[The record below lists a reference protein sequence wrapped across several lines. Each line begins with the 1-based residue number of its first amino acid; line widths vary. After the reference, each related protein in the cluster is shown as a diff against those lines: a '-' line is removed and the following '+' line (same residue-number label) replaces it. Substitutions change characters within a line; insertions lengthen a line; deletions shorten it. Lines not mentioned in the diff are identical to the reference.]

1 MNEAIIVNHVSKS
14 YGKKASTPL
23 FLWRGA
29 GGEAVGPVVALSDVS
44 FSVGKGEVFGLIG
57 PDGAG
62 KTTMYRILCTLLLAD
77 QGMATVDGFDVVK
90 QMKDIRKRVGYMPG
104 RFSLYQDLTVE
115 ENLTF
120 FATLFGTTID
130 EGYDSIKAI
139 YSQIERFKDRKAG
152 ALSGGMKQK
161 LALSCALVHQPS
173 VLFLDEPTTGVD
185 PVSRKEFW
193 EMLSMLKE
201 RGITMMASTPYLDEV
216 RRCER
221 VAFLSEGK
229 IMGIDTPEVILERFK
244 DVFNPPPIGKS
255 VAVAQQQTEHV
266 IEVKHLVKAFGDFR
280 AVDDISFSVKR
291 GEIFGFLGANGA
303 GKTTAMHMLTGLNQP
318 TSGTGTVA
326 GYDIRT
332 EHEQIKKHIGY
343 MSQKFSLYEDL
354 TVAENIR
361 LFGGIYGMG
370 SEEIRVKSD
379 KLLRQLHFEEHRD
392 DLVGSLPLGW
402 KQKLAFSVSIFHE
415 PAIVFLDEPTGGV
428 DPATRRQFWE
438 LIYDAASRGITVF
451 VTTHY
456 MDEAE
461 YCDRISIMVDG
472 KISAMGSPEELKRNL
487 HQPDMDHVFTYL
499 ARQAKR
505 SLTPSPSPKGE
516 GS

>member
-1 MNEAIIVNHVSKS
+1 MNAIEVHHVSKS
-14 YGKKASTPL
+14 YGRVKAL
-23 FLWRGA
+23 D
-29 GGEAVGPVVALSDVS
+29 DVS
-44 FSVGKGEVFGLIG
+44 FTVDKGEVFGLIG

-62 KTTMYRILCTLLLAD
+62 KTSLFRILCTLLLPDEGTA
-77 QGMATVDGFDVVK
+77 AVDGFDTVS
-90 QMKDIRKRVGYMPG
+90 QMKDIRRRVGYMPG
-104 RFSLYQDLTVE
+104 RFSLYQDLTVR
-115 ENLTF
+115 ENLEF
-120 FATLFGTTID
+120 FATLFGTTVD

-139 YSQIERFKDRKAG
+139 YSQIERFGNRKAG

-161 LALSCALVHQPS
+161 LALSCALVHSPS

-185 PVSRKEFW
+185 PVSRKELW
-193 EMLSMLKE
+193 DMLGMLKE
-201 RGITMMASTPYLDEV
+201 RNITIVASTPYLDEV

-221 VAFLSEGK
+221 IAFLDRGK
-229 IMGIDTPEVILERFK
+229 VRGIDTPAVILEEFK
-244 DVFNPPPIGKS
+244 DIFNPPGIVKS
-255 VAVAQQQTEHV
+255 VAVSQQQAQQENV
-266 IEVKHLVKAFGDFR
+266 IEVQHLVKAFGSFR

-318 TSGTGTVA
+318 TSGTGTVV

-361 LFGGIYGMG
+361 LFAGIYGMKDDVIARKTD
-370 SEEIRVKSD
+370 E
-379 KLLRQLHFEEHRD
+379 LLERLQFTEHKN
-392 DLVGSLPLGW
+392 DLVSSLPLGW

-415 PAIVFLDEPTGGV
+415 PGVVFLDEPTGGV

-438 LIYDAASRGITVF
+438 LIYDAAARGITVF

-472 KISAMGSPEELKRNL
+472 KISALGTPDELKRRFQ
-487 HQPDMDHVFTYL
+487 QPDMDHVFTYL

-505 SLTPSPSPKGE
+505 GD
-516 GS
+516 

>member
-1 MNEAIIVNHVSKS
+1 MNAIEVHHVSKS
-14 YGKKASTPL
+14 YGRVKAL
-23 FLWRGA
+23 D
-29 GGEAVGPVVALSDVS
+29 DVS
-44 FSVGKGEVFGLIG
+44 FTVDKGEVFGLIG

-62 KTTMYRILCTLLLAD
+62 KTSLFRILCTLLLPDEGTA
-77 QGMATVDGFDVVK
+77 AVDGFDTVS
-90 QMKDIRKRVGYMPG
+90 QMKDIRRRVGYMPG
-104 RFSLYQDLTVE
+104 RFSLYQDLTVR
-115 ENLTF
+115 ENLEF
-120 FATLFGTTID
+120 FATLFGTTVD

-139 YSQIERFKDRKAG
+139 YSQIERFGNRKAG

-161 LALSCALVHQPS
+161 LALSCALVHSPS

-185 PVSRKEFW
+185 PVSRKELW
-193 EMLSMLKE
+193 DMLGILKE
-201 RGITMMASTPYLDEV
+201 RNITIVASTPYLDEV

-221 VAFLSEGK
+221 IAFLDHGK
-229 IMGIDTPEVILERFK
+229 VRGIDSPAVILEEFK
-244 DVFNPPPIGKS
+244 DIFNPPGIVKS
-255 VAVAQQQTEHV
+255 VAVSQQQAQQENV
-266 IEVKHLVKAFGDFR
+266 IEVQHLVKAFGSFR

-318 TSGTGTVA
+318 TSGTGTVV

-361 LFGGIYGMG
+361 LFAGIYGMKDDVIARKTD
-370 SEEIRVKSD
+370 E
-379 KLLRQLHFEEHRD
+379 LLERLQFTEHKN
-392 DLVGSLPLGW
+392 DLVSSLPLGW

-415 PAIVFLDEPTGGV
+415 PGVVFLDEPTGGV

-438 LIYDAASRGITVF
+438 LIYDAAARGITVF

-472 KISAMGSPEELKRNL
+472 KISALGTPDELKRRFR
-487 HQPDMDHVFTYL
+487 QPDMDHVFTYL

-505 SLTPSPSPKGE
+505 GD
-516 GS
+516 